1 MPEGMASGEM
11 LEFLVP
17 NSLLRPPDAHLND
30 IVIVNKRQA
39 EQAATSNAASPPVP
53 SPQSQLQFQPP
64 PSQQPQQPPPQP
76 LRHAPPARPHPPS
89 FGNTSGG
96 SGNPA
101 SPHSGMIPDY
111 SQSARTFSSEPHP
124 AADGGGV
131 KETAEKAWA
140 NISSGFSGM
149 FGGSQSA
156 YPARPQ
162 QTPLVDTRSNEV
174 AGVPRFT
181 PQQAPSR
188 TAPTRKPTPEP
199 EVTVDSAVV
208 AQLKD
213 MGFAEDV
220 VVAALIANRGSLV
233 GISFIYGVLPYI
245 GHSSLLLDS
254 MLLHAVNLK
263 TILAILRF
271 L

>member
-1 MPEGMASGEM
+1 MASGEM

-39 EQAATSNAASPPVP
+39 EQAAVSNATPPP
-53 SPQSQLQFQPP
+53 PQSQPHLQPP
-64 PSQQPQQPPPQP
+64 PSQHLHQPPQ
-76 LRHAPPARPHPPS
+76 RHAPPAHPHPPS
-89 FGNTSGG
+89 FGG
-96 SGNPA
+96 SSSSRVGTPA
-101 SPHSGMIPDY
+101 SPHSGTIPDY
-111 SQSARTFSSEPHP
+111 SQSARSSSSEPLP
-124 AADGGGV
+124 AANSSGGV

-140 NISSGFSGM
+140 NISSGFSSV
-149 FGGSQSA
+149 FGGGPNT

-162 QTPLVDTRSNEV
+162 QTPLVDTRTNEV

-188 TAPTRKPTPEP
+188 SAPTPAPAPEP
-199 EVTVDSAVV
+199 EVTLDPAVV

-220 VVAALIANRGSLV
+220 VVAALIANRGP
-233 GISFIYGVLPYI
+233 FICVRRDAEL
-245 GHSSLLLDS
+245 
-254 MLLHAVNLK
+254 
-263 TILAILRF
+263 
-271 L
+271 